1 MKMVQILK
9 GNLLESDCYY
19 IAHGCNCQGKMN
31 SGIAKHIREKYP
43 NTFNAY
49 IGFLNQPF
57 VIPLG
62 DYIATFEG
70 TRIVFNLFT
79 QEFYGRDGK
88 QYASYEAI
96 ESSLLK
102 AATAIVSHK
111 IDHLPILGI
120 PWIGCGLGG
129 AKKDKVLEI
138 LHKIEDKIY
147 TTIDSDR
154 ARNFQFHIY
163 EFDG

>member
-1 MKMVQILK
+1 MKWFLDFEASSL
-9 GNLLESDCYY
+9 NLIHS
-19 IAHGCNCQGKMN
+19 
-31 SGIAKHIREKYP
+31 YP
-43 NTFNAY
+43 
-49 IGFLNQPF
+49 
-57 VIPLG
+57 
-62 DYIATFEG
+62 
-70 TRIVFNLFT
+70 
-79 QEFYGRDGK
+79 
-88 QYASYEAI
+88 I

-102 AATAIVSHK
+102 AATVIVSHK
-111 IDHLPILGI
+111 TDHLPILGI

>member
-1 MKMVQILK
+1 MKVKK

-19 IAHGCNCQGKMN
+19 IAHGCNCQGVMN
-31 SGIAKHIREKYP
+31 SGIAQAIRKKYP
-43 NTFNAY
+43 QTFTVY
-49 IGFLNQPF
+49 KIFLIKYKDVALGKF
-57 VIPLG
+57 VSS
-62 DYIATFEG
+62 FEDD
-70 TRIVFNLFT
+70 RIVYNALT

-88 QYASYEAI
+88 QYASYDAI
-96 ESSLLK
+96 EESLSRI
-102 AATAIVSHK
+102 AVSIVSHET
-111 IDHLPILGI
+111 DHPPILGI

-138 LHKIEDKIY
+138 LHKIEDKIH